1 MVAVALLAGL
11 VTFLL
16 VTGLAPIAPTHQVVL
31 SVLAVDAVL
40 VLALTLMIVREILAL
55 RRARRSGQAAS

>member
-1 MVAVALLAGL
+1 MTAQATPDPVIHTIGDAATMPRLRSGRAGPLMVAVALLAGL

-31 SVLAVDAVL
+31 
-40 VLALTLMIVREILAL
+40 
-55 RRARRSGQAAS
+55 